1 MSLYHTTALAAA
13 GRQLTRSPPAYDNP
27 PMIWRLSL
35 VILLTLTAG
44 VGTDGCGLIY
54 GAGTRIRTR
63 HMSQSLKSGETAL
76 QVHRE
81 WGEPDLRKN
90 LSTNTEVWSYVTRP
104 NTNDIAATIFY
115 TSTKAGDNS
124 RFLDLKFVDSKLVSW
139 SEAEHTVPAK
149 QGSGFSYGLGPG
161 GGVSPISHY

>member
-1 MSLYHTTALAAA
+1 
-13 GRQLTRSPPAYDNP
+13 
-27 PMIWRLSL
+27 
-35 VILLTLTAG
+35 
-44 VGTDGCGLIY
+44 
-54 GAGTRIRTR
+54 
-63 HMSQSLKSGETAL
+63 
-76 QVHRE
+76 
-81 WGEPDLRKN
+81 LRKN

-124 RFLDLKFVDSKLVSW
+124 KFLDLKFVDSKLVSW